1 MVEHY
6 HEFCGAVQL
15 HGAGSQGD
23 HGVDEGQVFVLQLL
37 HVAHN
42 VRLRLVPGRA
52 NTCGRGTGLCSPAAS
67 CSAQCSSQTGAWQ
80 SKYQTVNEPLKT
92 SSQARIAKYAKIC
105 QSAGKEAIFE

>member
-15 HGAGSQGD
+15 HGAGAQGD
-23 HGVDEGQVFVLQLL
+23 HGVDERQVFVLQLL

-52 NTCGRGTGLCSPAAS
+52 NTKQLT
-67 CSAQCSSQTGAWQ
+67 
-80 SKYQTVNEPLKT
+80 NHLKT

-105 QSAGKEAIFE
+105 HILLLNIKNIILKEFSENYQNKVIF